1 MVISKYFFLT
11 IWLMVMSIGSVLSKD
26 LTLYTSSSIPP
37 YVIAE
42 SDNGIAVDIVRAA
55 FALKGYKVQF
65 LVAPNRRV
73 EKQLTEGKADGAF
86 NLPQKRIVNVFYSQP
101 VLYYDDLAVSL
112 ASSHLQID
120 KLEDLAGKRI
130 IGFQNAPKFIGEKFA
145 EIVLNNLAYS
155 EVGDQELQVRMLYA
169 GDRTDVIVLDRNIF
183 YIISTSKKI
192 HRIRPDRMCSIQFFR
207 GYRFMLHLLM
217 PLSETILIRDWK
229 RLNRAANIKKLLMP
243 IWLEIKSDIFKN
255 YAALAIA

>member
-1 MVISKYFFLT
+1 MVIGKYFFLT
-11 IWLMVMSIGSVLSKD
+11 IWLMVMSIGGVLSKD

-42 SDNGIAVDIVRAA
+42 SDNGIAVDIIRAA
-55 FALKGYKVQF
+55 LAPKGYKVQF

-112 ASSHLQID
+112 ASSHLQIN
-120 KLEDLAGKRI
+120 KLEDLAGKKI

-183 YIISTSKKI
+183 LYYFNKQKNPSYPPRSYVFHSIFPRIPIYAAFVDATVRDDFDQGLEALKQSGEYKKI
-192 HRIRPDRMCSIQFFR
+192 VDAYLT
-207 GYRFMLHLLM
+207 G
-217 PLSETILIRDWK
+217 
-229 RLNRAANIKKLLMP
+229 N
-243 IWLEIKSDIFKN
+243 
-255 YAALAIA
+255 